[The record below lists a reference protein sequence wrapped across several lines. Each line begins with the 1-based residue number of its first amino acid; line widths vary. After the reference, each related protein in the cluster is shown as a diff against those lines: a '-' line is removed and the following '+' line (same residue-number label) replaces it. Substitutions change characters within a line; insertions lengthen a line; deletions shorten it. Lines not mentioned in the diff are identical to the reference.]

1 MQFFQIF
8 SLRRLSGRISLAFIF
23 MVLLILI
30 NGIATFYFVGLA
42 NDAKDQEVQRLSE
55 YTNLQQFNSLLTE
68 ETENVYILVGEKL
81 PVLVTSIR
89 KQQVKIEETMRGTMA
104 DFDKGNAMGTIK
116 NLAEKHNQ
124 IQQDIDAILRANV
137 TQGEADRLL
146 RNSEALR
153 RQFADEL
160 DALLENRATALNN
173 ARQQSRD
180 QLEIAIKFTALII
193 IISTIL
199 ALVLTVGITRM
210 FSRPLRV
217 FRANLE
223 KMADGDLT
231 SRFSITGPEEISN
244 LGVTMNRAM
253 ARLLLAMSRIQ
264 SQAANVSTT
273 SLYLER
279 ASTEQASSLSQQ
291 AVAVAEV
298 SATVGELSGTSQQI
312 ADSSSLVAKSA
323 AEALKSAEL
332 GFNTMVGASKKMSEI
347 GQRVNQIADR
357 IIALNLVSQRIR
369 EATTLIS
376 TLSDDTHLLAL
387 NAAIESAG
395 AGEEGARFAVV
406 AAQVR
411 KLAQRSRVA
420 AVEIQQLVSQIQQ
433 ATSASVMA
441 TEEGIKVVAVG
452 QEMVEKSLSVNQEII
467 ELVQQTSQLTQAISM
482 ATGQQ
487 RLANSQVAE
496 TMHELARIIS
506 SISTN
511 SQQYMISSNDLTEVA
526 NQLNI
531 LVNTFKIHELNEEPA
546 QLPEKATEATR
557 TIPASL
563 S

>member
-1 MQFFQIF
+1 MRIFQIF

-23 MVLLILI
+23 LVLLIVV
-30 NGIATFYFVGLA
+30 NGSATFYFVGLA

-55 YTNLQQFNSLLTE
+55 YNNLQQFISQLNQQS
-68 ETENVYILVGEKL
+68 ENLYILVEDKL
-81 PVLVTSIR
+81 PVLIPAIR
-89 KQQVKIEETMRGTMA
+89 KQQVSLEETMRVTVA
-104 DFDKGNAMGTIK
+104 DFDKGNAMGMVKSIDD
-116 NLAEKHNQ
+116 KHAQ
-124 IQQDIDAILRANV
+124 VQRDIDAILKTNV
-137 TQGEADRLL
+137 LKGEADKLL
-146 RNSEALR
+146 RDSETLR
-153 RQFADEL
+153 RQLFDEL
-160 DALLENRATALNN
+160 DTLLKNRETALND
-173 ARQQSRD
+173 ARQQSRN
-180 QLEIAIKFTALII
+180 QLDTTIKFTALTIV
-193 IISTIL
+193 ISTIL
-199 ALVLTVGITRM
+199 ALLLTVIITRI

-217 FRANLE
+217 FRDNLE
-223 KMADGDLT
+223 KMAEGDLT
-231 SRFSITGPEEISN
+231 SRFAITGTEEMAT
-244 LGVTMNRAM
+244 LGVTMNRAV
-253 ARLLLAMSRIQ
+253 ARLRLVMSRIQ

-279 ASTEQASSLSQQ
+279 SSTEQASSLSQQ
-291 AVAVAEV
+291 AVAVAQV

-312 ADSSSLVAKSA
+312 ADSASLVASSA
-323 AEALKSAEL
+323 GEALKSAEL
-332 GFNTMVGASKKMSEI
+332 GFNTMLGAAKTMSEI

-357 IIALNLVSQRIR
+357 IIALNVVSQRIR
-369 EATTLIS
+369 EAITLIS

-433 ATSASVMA
+433 ATTASVMA
-441 TEEGIKVVAVG
+441 TEEGIKVAAVG
-452 QEMVEKSLSVNQEII
+452 QEMVEKSLGVNQEII
-467 ELVQQTSQLTQAISM
+467 GLVQQTSQLAQAISM

-511 SQQYMISSNDLTEVA
+511 SQQYLLSSNDLTEVA

-531 LVNTFKIHELNEEPA
+531 LVNTFKIHELTEQQKQPSAKPA
-546 QLPEKATEATR
+546 EVVQ
-557 TIPASL
+557 TIPVS
-563 S
+563 

>member
-1 MQFFQIF
+1 MRIFQIF

-23 MVLLILI
+23 LVMLILI
-30 NGIATFYFVGLA
+30 NGLATFYFVGLA

-55 YTNLQQFNSLLTE
+55 YTNLRQFNSLLTE
-68 ETENVYILVGEKL
+68 QTENVYILVEDKL
-81 PVLVTSIR
+81 PVLISAIR
-89 KQQVKIEETMRGTMA
+89 KQQVNLEEVMRYTIT
-104 DFDKGNAMGTIK
+104 DFDKGSAMGMVKSI
-116 NLAEKHNQ
+116 AEKHDQ
-124 IQQDIDAILRANV
+124 VQRDFDAILKADIL
-137 TQGEADRLL
+137 QGGADKLL
-146 RNSEALR
+146 RDSETVR
-153 RQFADEL
+153 RQLFDEL
-160 DALLENRATALNN
+160 DMLLKNRETALND

-180 QLEIAIKFTALII
+180 QLNTTINFTALII

-199 ALVLTVGITRM
+199 ALVLTVVITRM
-210 FSRPLRV
+210 FSRPLRI
-217 FRANLE
+217 FQSNLE
-223 KMADGDLT
+223 KMAEGDLT
-231 SRFSITGPEEISN
+231 SRFAITGPEEIAT
-244 LGVTMNRAM
+244 LGVTMNRAV
-253 ARLLLAMSRIQ
+253 ARLRLVMSRIQ

-279 ASTEQASSLSQQ
+279 SSTEQASSLSQQ

-312 ADSSSLVAKSA
+312 ADSASLVASSA
-323 AEALKSAEL
+323 GEALKSAEL
-332 GFNTMVGASKKMSEI
+332 GFNTMVGASRTMSEI

-357 IIALNLVSQRIR
+357 IIALNVVSQRIR
-369 EATTLIS
+369 EAITLIS

-433 ATSASVMA
+433 ATTASVMA
-441 TEEGIKVVAVG
+441 TEEGIKVAAVG
-452 QEMVEKSLSVNQEII
+452 QEMVEKSLMVNQEII
-467 ELVQQTSQLTQAISM
+467 GLVQQTSQLAQAISM

-511 SQQYMISSNDLTEVA
+511 SQQYMVSSNDLTEVA

-531 LVNTFKIHELNEEPA
+531 LVNTFKIHESAEEQG
-546 QLPEKATEATR
+546 QLPEQTIEAAR
-557 TIPASL
+557 TIPVS
-563 S
+563 

>member
-1 MQFFQIF
+1 MRIFQIF

-23 MVLLILI
+23 LVLLIVV
-30 NGIATFYFVGLA
+30 NGSATFYFVGLA

-55 YTNLQQFNSLLTE
+55 YNNLQQFISQLNQQS
-68 ETENVYILVGEKL
+68 ENLYILVEDKL
-81 PVLVTSIR
+81 PVLIPAIR
-89 KQQVKIEETMRGTMA
+89 KQQVSLEETMRVTVA
-104 DFDKGNAMGTIK
+104 DFDKGNAMGMVKSIDD
-116 NLAEKHNQ
+116 KHAQ
-124 IQQDIDAILRANV
+124 VQRDIDAILKTNV
-137 TQGEADRLL
+137 LKGEADKLL
-146 RNSEALR
+146 RDSETLR
-153 RQFADEL
+153 RQLFDEL
-160 DALLENRATALNN
+160 DTLLKNRETALND
-173 ARQQSRD
+173 ARQQSRN
-180 QLEIAIKFTALII
+180 QLDTTIKFTALTIV
-193 IISTIL
+193 ISTIL
-199 ALVLTVGITRM
+199 ALLLTVIITRM

-217 FRANLE
+217 FRDNLE
-223 KMADGDLT
+223 KMAEGDLT
-231 SRFSITGPEEISN
+231 SRFAITGTEEMAT
-244 LGVTMNRAM
+244 LGVTMNRAV
-253 ARLLLAMSRIQ
+253 ARLRLVMSRIQ

-279 ASTEQASSLSQQ
+279 SSTEQASSLSQQ
-291 AVAVAEV
+291 AVAVAQV

-312 ADSSSLVAKSA
+312 ADSASLVASSA
-323 AEALKSAEL
+323 GEALKSAEL
-332 GFNTMVGASKKMSEI
+332 GFNTMLGAAKTMSEI

-357 IIALNLVSQRIR
+357 IIALNVVSQRIR
-369 EATTLIS
+369 EAITLIS

-433 ATSASVMA
+433 ATTASVMA
-441 TEEGIKVVAVG
+441 TEEGIKVAAVG
-452 QEMVEKSLSVNQEII
+452 QEMVEKSLGVNQEII
-467 ELVQQTSQLTQAISM
+467 GLVQQTSQLAQAISM

-511 SQQYMISSNDLTEVA
+511 SQQYLLSSNDLTEVA

-531 LVNTFKIHELNEEPA
+531 LVNTFKIHELTEQQKQPSAKPA
-546 QLPEKATEATR
+546 EVVQ
-557 TIPASL
+557 TIPVS
-563 S
+563 